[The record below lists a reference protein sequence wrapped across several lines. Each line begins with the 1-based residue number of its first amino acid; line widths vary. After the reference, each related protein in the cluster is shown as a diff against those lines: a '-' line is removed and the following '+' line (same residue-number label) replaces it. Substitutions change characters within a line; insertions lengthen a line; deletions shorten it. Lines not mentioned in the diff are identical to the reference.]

1 MMKHGLGLLLMAL
14 MLVSSGCGLIYS
26 RSTSVALERDLSLL
40 YGEPGFTDSAPGCT
54 VIDSTRTGFCLYET
68 SEAEVATLVDRLG
81 LHSVVIDENGAGSS
95 VVPEAEASSGCL
107 SQSGYE
113 NPRRLVIYES
123 ERRADAIQLENGTAF
138 EYLMVMFEPV
148 RGGMCI
154 QASYA
159 YG

>member
-1 MMKHGLGLLLMAL
+1 MKHSLALLLIAL
-14 MLVSSGCGLIYS
+14 VLMNTGCGLIYS

-40 YGEPGFTDSAPGCT
+40 YGEPGLTDTAPGCA
-54 VIDSTRTGFCLYET
+54 VIDSTRTGFCIYET
-68 SEAEVATLVDRLG
+68 SEAEVAQLVDRLG
-81 LHSVVIDENGAGSS
+81 LHSIVLDENGVGSA
-95 VVPEAEASSGCL
+95 VAPEAEVSSGCL

-113 NPRRLVIYES
+113 NPRRLVVYES
-123 ERRADAIQLENGTAF
+123 ERRADALRLEDGTAF